1 MPDNITPIDAARQR
15 SNATSDQMYDL
26 LMQIDE
32 LEELLESLDERGI
45 TTREELVARIT
56 TLEAEAARRESST
69 DS

>member
-32 LEELLESLDERGI
+32 LEEVLESLDERGI